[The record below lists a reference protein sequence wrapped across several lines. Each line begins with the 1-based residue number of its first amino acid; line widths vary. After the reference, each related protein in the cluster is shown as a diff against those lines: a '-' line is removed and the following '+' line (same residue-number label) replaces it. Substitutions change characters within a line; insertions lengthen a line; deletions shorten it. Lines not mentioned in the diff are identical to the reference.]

1 MFPVHLLSHKYANDT
16 WEGRHFPL
24 DSHLK
29 IKIIF
34 LTIEL
39 RTTPLPSKTIVSQ
52 ICGWHD
58 ISSVHGNKLK
68 RKNCGHFVATL
79 HMYTTCRWFW
89 QSFTYVSENMD
100 ETIQKCLTYRYM
112 WGEARRDRCL
122 GPIAIFPLVQLIVP
136 LTPSWFWQ
144 FQLLETSWKLICIS
158 RKNWQFLWPNRN

>member
-16 WEGRHFPL
+16 WEGRHFLL

-58 ISSVHGNKLK
+58 ISSVHGNNLK

-112 WGEARRDRCL
+112 WGEARQMSWTHRYISSCSADCPFNSIL
-122 GPIAIFPLVQLIVP
+122 VLAIPA
-136 LTPSWFWQ
+136 
-144 FQLLETSWKLICIS
+144 S
-158 RKNWQFLWPNRN
+158 RNILKVNLYF

>member
-1 MFPVHLLSHKYANDT
+1 MTLLWRYSQRKTETERADVIFAVHSKTTMKLKLMLMFKPVCPSLGRFGRKQMFPVHLLSHKYANDT
-16 WEGRHFPL
+16 WEGRHFLL

-39 RTTPLPSKTIVSQ
+39 TTPLPSKTIVSQ

-79 HMYTTCRWFW
+79 HMYTTCR
-89 QSFTYVSENMD
+89 
-100 ETIQKCLTYRYM
+100 
-112 WGEARRDRCL
+112 
-122 GPIAIFPLVQLIVP
+122 
-136 LTPSWFWQ
+136 
-144 FQLLETSWKLICIS
+144 
-158 RKNWQFLWPNRN
+158 